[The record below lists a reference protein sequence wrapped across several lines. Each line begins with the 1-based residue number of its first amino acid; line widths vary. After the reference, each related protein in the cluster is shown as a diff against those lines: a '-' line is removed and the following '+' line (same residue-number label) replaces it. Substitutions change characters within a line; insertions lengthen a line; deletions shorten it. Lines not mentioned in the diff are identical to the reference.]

1 MWATRS
7 ATRPCARLLPI
18 PHLVVLSSAIF
29 SCPRSRAALSYRSTP
44 CAAPSRSRGRR
55 RRPGAPHRGLSRH
68 QNPWRRCCCPW
79 EECGPAPASA
89 RERTRRASGAV
100 VAALFWGSRAAPA
113 GRYCDGLSQQPRV
126 KTCGFQSLSQLCAA
140 ARAFDVAAGGLGA
153 RGSRRAEAAFCFGQ
167 AALRRDSG
175 APRRARQPAHG
186 SVRHLDSAAR
196 KSDPAVGR
204 STHTRGTACLPRAAL
219 PNKGAPRP

>member
-1 MWATRS
+1 M
-7 ATRPCARLLPI
+7 
-18 PHLVVLSSAIF
+18 
-29 SCPRSRAALSYRSTP
+29 SCKWRP

-55 RRPGAPHRGLSRH
+55 RRPGARRPVLGHH
-68 QNPWRRCCCPW
+68 QSPWRRCCCPW

-126 KTCGFQSLSQLCAA
+126 NACGFQTRSHPSAT
-140 ARAFDVAAGGLGA
+140 ARAFNIAAGGLGE
-153 RGSRRAEAAFCFGQ
+153 RGPRGAEAAFCFGQ

>member
-1 MWATRS
+1 MG
-7 ATRPCARLLPI
+7 RP
-18 PHLVVLSSAIF
+18 
-29 SCPRSRAALSYRSTP
+29 AA
-44 CAAPSRSRGRR
+44 
-55 RRPGAPHRGLSRH
+55 
-68 QNPWRRCCCPW
+68 RRCGFGCCPCGLWCCPW

-89 RERTRRASGAV
+89 RERTWRASGTV
-100 VAALFWGSRAAPA
+100 VVALFWGHRAAPS
-113 GRYCDGLSQQPRV
+113 GRYLRCLSHNNLALIVRVANPQPPLR
-126 KTCGFQSLSQLCAA
+126 GRPSLQH
-140 ARAFDVAAGGLGA
+140 R
-153 RGSRRAEAAFCFGQ
+153 RGRPRRARLAKCQGSFLPWQ
-167 AALRRDSG
+167 AALRRDSA

>member
-1 MWATRS
+1 MALLTVRLWLLPLWSEAATLGRS
-7 ATRPCARLLPI
+7 A
-18 PHLVVLSSAIF
+18 
-29 SCPRSRAALSYRSTP
+29 
-44 CAAPSRSRGRR
+44 APR
-55 RRPGAPHRGLSRH
+55 RRPL
-68 QNPWRRCCCPW
+68 
-79 EECGPAPASA
+79 ASA
-89 RERTRRASGAV
+89 RGAQ
-100 VAALFWGSRAAPA
+100 AIRWLRLWFWGYRAAPA

-126 KTCGFQSLSQLCAA
+126 KTCGFQTRSNLSATT
-140 ARAFDVAAGGLGA
+140 RAFDIAAGGLGA
-153 RGSRRAEAAFCFGQ
+153 RGSRGAKAAFCFGQ